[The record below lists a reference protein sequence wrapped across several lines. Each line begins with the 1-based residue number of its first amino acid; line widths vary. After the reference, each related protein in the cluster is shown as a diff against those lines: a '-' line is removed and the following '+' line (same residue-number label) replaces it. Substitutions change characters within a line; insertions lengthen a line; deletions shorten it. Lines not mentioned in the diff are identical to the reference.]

1 MSINGITRLA
11 AYPKSIPKSTV
22 YPNGNTDTRV
32 SRVSYGL
39 DIVLPKDLT
48 AIRCST
54 SSQRSL
60 LSRLWDWIWNSFLG
74 ENTKPQS
81 EVDRLFEGN
90 ISREEFR
97 SWTDK
102 GEILTKVN
110 TFFTKQGE
118 KVEVPVKP
126 AWPVNR
132 CY

>member
-1 MSINGITRLA
+1 MSINGITRMA
-11 AYPKSIPKSTV
+11 GYPKSIPKSVV
-22 YPNGNTDTRV
+22 YPNGNTDTRG

-39 DIVLPKDLT
+39 DIVLPKALA

-102 GEILTKVN
+102 GEILPEVN
-110 TFFTKQGE
+110 TFFTKQGDE
-118 KVEVPVKP
+118 MKIPVKP
-126 AWPVNR
+126 AVEYSR
-132 CY
+132 Y